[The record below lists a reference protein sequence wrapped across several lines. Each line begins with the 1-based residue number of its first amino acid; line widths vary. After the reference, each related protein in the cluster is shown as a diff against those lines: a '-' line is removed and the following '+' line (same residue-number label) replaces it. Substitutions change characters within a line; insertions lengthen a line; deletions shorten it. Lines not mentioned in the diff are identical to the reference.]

1 MTKPKKLKVKKGRS
15 IGNWKLIDKL
25 GAGGNGD
32 VWKVVD
38 SKANEYAIKVLRN
51 IDQITYNRFKSEVYI
66 LKHLNIDGVMNI
78 VESFIPDTYQ
88 EGTPWFVMPLANAF
102 DEYLIEKQPLEVVS
116 DFLKLA
122 KTIEVL
128 HQKGIVHRDIKPEN
142 ILFFNN
148 RLFITDFGLVKYP
161 ERMEITP
168 KRRDVGAKFTMAP
181 EMRRNADSADG
192 KKADV
197 FSFAKTLWIS
207 LTGESKGFDGQ
218 YMPSSVLGLKNYQ
231 KDIYL
236 TSLDDLLV
244 KSTDN
249 DPNERPTIEEFYN
262 DLTSWLELNRDFQK
276 RNLTE
281 WFELQN
287 KLFPLGAPKST
298 TWENIDSIVTV
309 INKISEASSL
319 NHMFFPNGGGHT
331 ITAASKAKE
340 DGLIALH
347 VGEKIAELIKPK
359 KLTYETF
366 GVDPSWDYFRLEAA
380 EIEPSGIQNA
390 VGLDAIA
397 EALTEVEPGV
407 YSDIG
412 CWEYNEWKGETL
424 SDFARPISRFLKG
437 SFVFVCT
444 ASVYN
449 SISGT
454 YDARH
459 DKMSEI
465 EFRDYIQKGAE
476 YFESRKAEQSS
487 A

>member
-1 MTKPKKLKVKKGRS
+1 MAPEIHLRLLFQIKSQKLRYA
-15 IGNWKLIDKL
+15 
-25 GAGGNGD
+25 AGSSL
-32 VWKVVD
+32 K
-38 SKANEYAIKVLRN
+38 N

-66 LKHLNIDGVMNI
+66 LKSLNIDGVINI
-78 VESFIPDTYQ
+78 VDSFIPETYQ
-88 EGTPWFVMPLANAF
+88 EGTPWYVMPLANTF
-102 DEYLIEKQPLEVVS
+102 DKYLINAQSLEVVS

-122 KTIEVL
+122 ETIEVL
-128 HQKGIVHRDIKPEN
+128 HQKDIVHRDIKPEN

-148 RLFITDFGLVKYP
+148 RLFLTDFGLVKYP

-231 KDIYL
+231 TDIYL

-244 KSTDN
+244 RATDN
-249 DPNERPTIEEFYN
+249 DPNERPTIKEFYN
-262 DLTSWLELNRDFQK
+262 DLSSWLELNRNFQK

-298 TWENIDSIVTV
+298 TWENIDAIIAV
-309 INKISEASSL
+309 INKIAEAPSL
-319 NHMFFPNGGGHT
+319 NHMFYPNGGRNT
-331 ITAASKAKE
+331 ITAVSKAKE

-347 VGEKIAELIKPK
+347 VGEKIAELIKPQ
-359 KLTYETF
+359 KLTYESF

-380 EIEPSGIQNA
+380 KIEPSGVQNA
-390 VGLDAIA
+390 VNPDGIA

-412 CWEYNEWKGETL
+412 CWEYDEWQGEPL

-437 SFVFVCT
+437 SFIFVCT

-449 SISGT
+449 SIGDT

-459 DKMSEI
+459 NKMSELK
-465 EFRDYIQKGAE
+465 FREYIQKGAE
-476 YFESRKAEQSS
+476 YYNSSKNKQSG
-487 A
+487 AC